1 MKEEMLLRRGLLF
14 ASVFLLSALLLQQG
28 AQAFDLSAFRDLV
41 SAGND
46 TPEKIIAALPN
57 DFRGNASFVYQSR
70 SIQAS
75 SPSHPRAI
83 LWDEQTGFVMGF
95 NGDSSL
101 KGYQSIEMEG
111 IDRESGQIHFYNVDF
126 PLRRDREGRAALKIE
141 EPKVCLACHGQSAR
155 PIWQSFPNWM
165 GAYGGF
171 NDLIQDD
178 EVSDFESF
186 REESS
191 QDPRYRSLKIPQ
203 LASEL
208 EQQGTPIG
216 LENRPNMRLG
226 ALLSRMNALR
236 IRKLLE
242 TDDSSKRRE
251 ILSVFSGCS
260 SQEQILQLL
269 SSLGLSMADLNISF
283 DHEDPANDQLDF
295 LTSYVD
301 GFSTTRE
308 LVTYQLFKDWMPE
321 ISLDSMATTIGDF
334 ESTLHQP
341 DPDAVTFVQALDSWG
356 PWLQLNNESTHRT
369 LCGALFTS
377 EESILFV
384 DKPVVN
390 TTSSTPSNRKSRR

>member
-1 MKEEMLLRRGLLF
+1 MLLRRGLSF
-14 ASVFLLSALLLQQG
+14 ASIFLLSALFLQRG

-46 TPEKIIAALPN
+46 TPEKIIAALPD
-57 DFRGNASFVYQSR
+57 DFRGNASFIYQSR

-83 LWDEQTGFVMGF
+83 LWDEQTGFAMGF

-101 KGYQSIEMEG
+101 KGYQTIEMEG

-126 PLRRDREGRAALKIE
+126 PLRRDREGRAELNIQ
-141 EPKVCLACHGQSAR
+141 EPKVCLACHGQNAR
-155 PIWQSFPNWM
+155 PIWHSFPNWT

-191 QDPRYRSLKIPQ
+191 RDLRYRSLKIPQ

-242 TDDSSKRRE
+242 TDDVSKRRE
-251 ILSVFSGCS
+251 ILGVFVGCS
-260 SQEQILQLL
+260 SQQGADADQDVQERALQLL
-269 SSLGLSMADLNISF
+269 GSLGLSMADLDISF
-283 DHEDPANDQLDF
+283 DHEDPANNQLDF

-321 ISLDSMATTIGDF
+321 LSLDSMATTIGDF
-334 ESTLHQP
+334 ESSLHQP
-341 DPDAVTFVQALDSWG
+341 DPDAAPFVQALDSWG
-356 PWLQLNNESTHRT
+356 PWLQLDNESTHRT
-369 LCGALFTS
+369 LCGAVSNSYLASYFRP
-377 EESILFV
+377 IFRR
-384 DKPVVN
+384 
-390 TTSSTPSNRKSRR
+390 SSHK

>member
-1 MKEEMLLRRGLLF
+1 MKEEMLLRQGFLF
-14 ASVFLLSALLLQQG
+14 ASGFLLSALFLQQG
-28 AQAFDLSAFRDLV
+28 AQAFDLSAFRELV

-46 TPEKIIAALPN
+46 TPEKIIAALPE
-57 DFRGNASFVYQSR
+57 DFRGNASFIYQSR

-83 LWDEQTGFVMGF
+83 LWDEQTGFTMGF

-101 KGYQSIEMEG
+101 KGYQTIEMEG

-126 PLRRDREGRAALKIE
+126 PLRRDREGRAELNIQ
-141 EPKVCLACHGQSAR
+141 EPKVCLACHGQNPR
-155 PIWQSFPNWM
+155 PIWHSFPNWT
-165 GAYGGF
+165 GAYGAF
-171 NDLIQDD
+171 NDLIQDE
-178 EVSDFESF
+178 EVSDYESF

-191 QDPRYRSLKIPQ
+191 RDPRYRSLKIPQ

-216 LENRPNMRLG
+216 LGNRPNMRLG

-242 TDDSSKRRE
+242 TDDLSKRHE
-251 ILSVFSGCS
+251 ILSVFAGCS

-269 SSLGLSMADLNISF
+269 DSLGLSMADLDISF

-321 ISLDSMATTIGDF
+321 VALAPMVATIGDF
-334 ESTLHQP
+334 ESSLHQP
-341 DPDAVTFVQALDSWG
+341 DPDAAPFVQALDSWG
-356 PWLQLNNESTHRT
+356 PWLQLGLESTHSV
-369 LCGALFTS
+369 LCNSL
-377 EESILFV
+377 
-384 DKPVVN
+384 
-390 TTSSTPSNRKSRR
+390 SNPFK